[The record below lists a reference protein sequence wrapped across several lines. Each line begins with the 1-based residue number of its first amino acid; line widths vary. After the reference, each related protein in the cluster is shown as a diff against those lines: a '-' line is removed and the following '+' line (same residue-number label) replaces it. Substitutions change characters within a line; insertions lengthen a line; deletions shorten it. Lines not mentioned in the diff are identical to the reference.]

1 MAKYLTTSIS
11 NLFFFLNQVI
21 SKKVKNYKDNG
32 IIIKILMEYSA
43 KIKQRKI
50 K

>member
-11 NLFFFLNQVI
+11 NLFFLNQVI